1 MGRLDGKVV
10 LVTGSGRGFGRS
22 MAMAYAREG
31 AKVIA
36 VARSVNELKSLE
48 SAVRSRGEEIMA
60 IPVDLSKENEIQNL
74 RDKVLSSYG
83 RFDVLVNNA
92 AVSYWKTIEDMTLQ
106 DWDFTMAV
114 NIRSYFLATKA
125 FLPTMKEQQSG
136 SIINISSK
144 SAEQGFVA
152 EIAYCPS
159 KFAMEGLTQCLALEL
174 NQYNIAVNS
183 LNVGAPPGKVL
194 KPTNLTLDEA
204 EKLPREIKQKY
215 ADDESMVEAFT
226 DAWTFLAVQDGSG
239 VTGQRFSTRELAA
252 FLEQNGWEKAV
263 AKWRGKLT
271 MAVYTPYDLPKVVRY
286 QTPDGGWKELK
297 F

>member
-1 MGRLDGKVV
+1 
-10 LVTGSGRGFGRS
+10 

-31 AKVIA
+31 AKVVA

-48 SAVRSRGEEIMA
+48 SAVRSRGEEIIA

-74 RDKVLSSYG
+74 GDKVLSTYG

-92 AVSYWKTIEDMTLQ
+92 AVSYWKTVEDMTLQ
-106 DWDFTMAV
+106 EWDFTMAV

-125 FLPTMKEQQSG
+125 FLPTMKKQHSG

-194 KPTNLTLDEA
+194 KPTNLTLEEA
-204 EKLPREIKQKY
+204 EKMPQEVKQKY
-215 ADDESMVEAFT
+215 ADDESMVQAFT
-226 DAWTFLAVQDGSG
+226 DAWTFLAAQDGSG
-239 VTGQRFSTRELAA
+239 VTGPRFSTRELAA
-252 FLEQNGWEKAV
+252 FLAQNGWEKAV
-263 AKWRGKLT
+263 ANWRKKLT
-271 MAVYTPYDLPKVVRY
+271 VAVYTPFDMPKVVRY
-286 QTPDGGWKELK
+286 QTPEGGWKELK